1 MRGSAATETHALMPT
16 ATNTENTVCD
26 QSLRQQ
32 SLARSLVNIMVEQS
46 FRPLFKHERELIE
59 KLLEPEFAGRD
70 ELRAQLQTVT
80 ARQLL
85 ADGTF
90 LELRCDS
97 DVRAPV
103 RNRVPTEG
111 TCQDTDGGTIDVF
124 LHVVDGLMHE
134 LEILKYDGPIR
145 EWPTAENLTV

>member
-1 MRGSAATETHALMPT
+1 MRCRQLGSPDTY
-16 ATNTENTVCD
+16 
-26 QSLRQQ
+26 
-32 SLARSLVNIMVEQS
+32 ARSLVSTIVEQT
-46 FRPLFKHERELIE
+46 FRPLLKHERELLE

-70 ELRAQLQTVT
+70 ELRAQLRTVT

-97 DVRAPV
+97 NVRAPV

-111 TCQDTDGGTIDVF
+111 TCQDTDGETIDIF

-134 LEILKYDGPIR
+134 LEILKYNGPIR
-145 EWPTAENLTV
+145 KWPTAGDLIV